1 MPPSLRNVSLSRML
15 RTRWYWLAALLIT
28 LLVWLALSLAM
39 RPMRDAD
46 GSFAARPY
54 GLTTSVENQAVD
66 LLFQLRDAHHPERR
80 IRGLREPIT
89 IIGIDEESV
98 RASGLRAQNY
108 PRSNYGRL
116 IDRTSDG
123 GASIIGLDLLLVG
136 NSGSDP
142 AAQNQDQ
149 ALVDAIKRAG
159 NVVLAEKTGNG
170 GTPALEP
177 APMFADVA
185 WANGFV
191 DLPLDSDGLLRSAA
205 IRLNKDDSE
214 GPALSFAARLV
225 EGYRYSQLFEKHFG
239 ELKAKGATD
248 DQAQTEATGSAQQ
261 EAVLK
266 QSPDGNLICGN
277 RLLPLR
283 NDGFLQLDF
292 RARPQAF
299 RYLSASQVLNNN
311 SPDNSDLFRNRIV
324 LIAQTSV
331 AGADYFATPFFEASL
346 PARLLDRSLPNTP
359 ARTSGIEIHATAVA
373 TMLNGDS
380 PWRPRYS
387 RQIAFLLLPLLMAA
401 VAVFSLRAWMAVLSV
416 ALIGLALLL
425 IASSAFNS
433 NAMVLPLASCWFS
446 LAFLTPAGLSLR
458 YARERAWRNETARE
472 KTQMMEI
479 FSRCVSPQVAE
490 ELWQKRDALSLA
502 GERRVVTIIFTDIRN
517 FTTLSEG
524 SSSEIVVE
532 WLTEYFSRMNKIVT
546 RHGGHISKFIGDGLM
561 IVFGAP
567 IGRTPKEEA
576 RSAVDC
582 GLAMLSE
589 VEQINSDWRNSG
601 RPEIHI
607 GVGIHTGEA
616 TCGVVG
622 SEQRMEYTVIG
633 DTVNLAARLESKT
646 KDLHRSL
653 VMSEATATFL
663 NGDYELV
670 PLGMIEVKGKML
682 KVNAFT
688 IGSNGG

>member
-1 MPPSLRNVSLSRML
+1 ML

-39 RPMRDAD
+39 RPMRDPD
-46 GSFAARPY
+46 GSLAARPY
-54 GLTTSVENQAVD
+54 GLTTSVENQAID
-66 LLFQLRDAHHPERR
+66 LLFQLRDARHPERR
-80 IRGLREPIT
+80 IRGLQEPIT

-108 PRSNYGRL
+108 PRSNYARL
-116 IDRTSDG
+116 IDRASEG

-142 AAQNQDQ
+142 AALNQDQ
-149 ALVDAIKRAG
+149 ALVDSIKRAG

-205 IRLNKDDSE
+205 IRLNRDDSE

-225 EGYRYSQLFEKHFG
+225 EGYRYAQLFEKHFE

-248 DQAQTEATGSAQQ
+248 DQAQTEATGIAQQ

-266 QSPDGNLICGN
+266 QSPDGNLLCGN
-277 RLLPLR
+277 RVVPLR

-292 RARPQAF
+292 RARPTAF
-299 RYLSASQVLNNN
+299 RYLSASQLLNNN
-311 SPDNSDLFRNRIV
+311 SPDDSDLFRNRIV

-387 RQIAFLLLPLLMAA
+387 RQITFLLLPLLLAA
-401 VAVFSLRAWMAVLSV
+401 VAVFSLRAWLAVLSV

-433 NAMVLPLASCWFS
+433 NAMVLPLASCWLS
-446 LAFLTPAGLSLR
+446 LVFLTPAGLSLR

-472 KTQMMEI
+472 KMQIMEI

-567 IGRTPKEEA
+567 IGRTPKQEA

-582 GLAMLSE
+582 GVAMLSE

-653 VMSEATATFL
+653 VMSEATASFL

-682 KVNAFT
+682 KVNAFA
-688 IGSNGG
+688 ISNGGQHNE

>member
-1 MPPSLRNVSLSRML
+1 ML
-15 RTRWYWLAALLIT
+15 RTRWYWLPALLIT
-28 LLVWLALSLAM
+28 LLVWLAFSLAM

-54 GLTTSVENQAVD
+54 GLTTSAENQAID
-66 LLFQLRDAHHPERR
+66 LLFQLRDARHHERR
-80 IRGLREPIT
+80 TRGLQEPIT

-98 RASGLRAQNY
+98 RAAGLRAQNY
-108 PRSNYGRL
+108 PRSNYARL
-116 IDRTSDG
+116 IDRASDG
-123 GASIIGLDLLLVG
+123 GASVIGLDLLLVG
-136 NSGSDP
+136 NSGSNP
-142 AAQNQDQ
+142 ADQNHDL
-149 ALVDAIKRAG
+149 ALVDSIKRAG

-177 APMFADVA
+177 SPMFADVA
-185 WANGFV
+185 WATGFI

-205 IRLNKDDSE
+205 VRLDSDDSHE
-214 GPALSFAARLV
+214 PKLSFAAHLV
-225 EGYRYSQLFEKHFG
+225 EGYRYSQLFEKHLE
-239 ELKAKGATD
+239 ELKAKGFTD
-248 DQAQTEATGSAQQ
+248 DQAQTEAMGMAQQ

-266 QSPDGNLICGN
+266 QLPDGNLFCGE

-292 RARPQAF
+292 RARPPAF
-299 RYLSASQVLNNN
+299 RYVSASQVLNNTAN
-311 SPDNSDLFRNRIV
+311 DPALFSHCIV
-324 LIAQTSV
+324 LIATTSV
-331 AGADYFATPFFEASL
+331 AGADYFATPFFEPSL
-346 PARLLDRSLPNTP
+346 PARMLDRNLPNTP
-359 ARTSGIEIHATAVA
+359 ARTSGIEVHATAIA
-373 TMLNGDS
+373 TMLNGEA
-380 PWRPRYS
+380 PGRPRYS
-387 RQIAFLLLPLLMAA
+387 RQVAFLLLPLLLAAAA
-401 VAVFSLRAWMAVLSV
+401 VFNLRAWLAVLSV
-416 ALIGLALLL
+416 SLIALALLVV
-425 IASSAFNS
+425 ASAVFNS
-433 NAMVLPLASCWFS
+433 NALVLPLASSWLS
-446 LAFLTPAGLSLR
+446 LVFLTPAGLSLR

-502 GERRVVTIIFTDIRN
+502 GERRVVTIVFTDIRN
-517 FTTLSEG
+517 FTALSEG

-532 WLTEYFSRMNKIVT
+532 WLTEYFSRMNKVVT
-546 RHGGHISKFIGDGLM
+546 NHGGHISKFIGDGLM

-576 RSAVDC
+576 RAAVDC
-582 GLAMLSE
+582 GIAMLAE
-589 VEQINSDWRNSG
+589 VDQINSDWRESG

-646 KDLHRSL
+646 KDVHRSL

-663 NGDYELV
+663 NGDHKLV
-670 PLGMIEVKGKML
+670 PLGMIEVKGKMV
-682 KVNAFT
+682 KVNAFSIET
-688 IGSNGG
+688 NEGKNHE

>member
-1 MPPSLRNVSLSRML
+1 
-15 RTRWYWLAALLIT
+15 
-28 LLVWLALSLAM
+28 M
-39 RPMRDAD
+39 RPLRDAD
-46 GSFAARPY
+46 GSFATRPY
-54 GLTTSVENQAVD
+54 GLTTSIENQAID
-66 LLFQLRDAHHPERR
+66 LLFQLRDVRHPERR
-80 IRGLREPIT
+80 MRGLQEPIT

-98 RASGLRAQNY
+98 RAAGLRAQNY
-108 PRSNYGRL
+108 PRSNYARL
-116 IDRTSDG
+116 IDRAGDG
-123 GASIIGLDLLLVG
+123 GASVIGLDLLLVG
-136 NSGSDP
+136 NSGSNP
-142 AAQNQDQ
+142 ADQTQDQ
-149 ALVDAIKRAG
+149 ALIDSIKRAG
-159 NVVLAEKTGNG
+159 NVVLAEKTASG
-170 GTPALEP
+170 GTPALGP
-177 APMFADVA
+177 ATMFADAA
-185 WANGFV
+185 WANGFI

-205 IRLNKDDSE
+205 IHLNKDDSE
-214 GPALSFAARLV
+214 ESALSFAARLV
-225 EGYRYSQLFEKHFG
+225 EGYRYAQLFEKHFA
-239 ELKAKGATD
+239 ELKARGATD
-248 DQAQTEATGSAQQ
+248 DQAQTEATTIAEQ

-266 QSPDGNLICGN
+266 QTPDGKLLCGN
-277 RLLPLR
+277 RVLPLR

-292 RARPQAF
+292 RSRPTAF
-299 RYLSASQVLNNN
+299 RYLSAAQVLDGN
-311 SPDNSDLFRNRIV
+311 SLDDSDPFRNRIV

-331 AGADYFATPFFEASL
+331 AGADYFATPFFEPSL
-346 PARLLDRSLPNTP
+346 PARLLDRSLPHRP
-359 ARTSGIEIHATAVA
+359 ARTSGIEIHATAIA

-387 RQIAFLLLPLLMAA
+387 RQIAFLLLPLLLAA
-401 VAVFSLRAWMAVLSV
+401 VAVFSLRAWLAVLLV

-425 IASSAFNS
+425 GASSAFNA
-433 NAMVLPLASCWFS
+433 NALVLPLATSW
-446 LAFLTPAGLSLR
+446 LALVFITPAGLSLR
-458 YARERAWRNETARE
+458 YARERAWRDETARE

-524 SSSEIVVE
+524 SSSEVVVE
-532 WLTEYFSRMNKIVT
+532 WLTEYFSRMNKVVT
-546 RHGGHISKFIGDGLM
+546 KHGGHISKFIGDGLM

-576 RSAVDC
+576 RAAVRC
-582 GLAMLSE
+582 GVAMLDE
-589 VEQINSDWRNSG
+589 VERINVEWRNSG

-622 SEQRMEYTVIG
+622 SDQRMEYTVIG

-663 NGDYELV
+663 NGDYDLV
-670 PLGMIEVKGKML
+670 PLGMIEVKGKTL
-682 KVNAFT
+682 KVNVFA
-688 IGSNGG
+688 IGSNGGQKA